1 MPKLLGETFPYP
13 RTGTQPDN
21 SERLIPVANIP
32 GGVNDIYLP
41 ENIRTHGG
49 ANDIYLPQVPR
60 VPGGANTIY
69 LKDNTPV

>member
-1 MPKLLGETFPYP
+1 MPKMLGETFPYP

-41 ENIRTHGG
+41 ENPKMSGT
-49 ANDIYLPQVPR
+49 NIYLPQVSR
-60 VPGGANTIY
+60 ISGGANSIY

>member
-1 MPKLLGETFPYP
+1 MPKMLGETFPYP

-41 ENIRTHGG
+41 ENPKMSGT
-49 ANDIYLPQVPR
+49 DIYLPQVLR
-60 VPGGANTIY
+60 ISGGANSIY